1 MEICNMATKKF
12 VEKKDARTELQ
23 LTIQAAINSNY
34 SLLIPCTD
42 GNFVYVRNPI
52 SGKTMH
58 FQTNKP
64 EFAAYVKQLTEIGLG
79 EKLRKDFNDLITK
92 NSAHWS
98 KVLDF
103 LNTNKAL
110 ELNSENV

>member
-1 MEICNMATKKF
+1 MVTKKF
-12 VEKKDARTELQ
+12 VEKKDAKTELQ

-34 SLLIPCTD
+34 SLLIPCVD
-42 GNFVYVRNPI
+42 GNFVYVKNPV

-58 FQTNKP
+58 FETNKP

-79 EKLRKDFNDLITK
+79 EKLKKDFNDLVAK
-92 NSAHWS
+92 NSDHWS
-98 KVLDF
+98 KVLNF

-110 ELNSENV
+110 ELDNENQ